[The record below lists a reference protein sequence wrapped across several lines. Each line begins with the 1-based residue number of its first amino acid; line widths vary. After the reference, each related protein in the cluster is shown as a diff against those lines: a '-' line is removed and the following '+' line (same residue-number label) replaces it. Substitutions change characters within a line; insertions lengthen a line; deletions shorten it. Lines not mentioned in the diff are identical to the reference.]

1 MNDKNVELG
10 RPWPSFHRGQLT
22 GFEWRPHGAWWGCGR
37 AGTHLNPLTPQ
48 PTLGSLPPLP
58 GSDDSEYFHQP
69 ILPYPSSIFFPHPPK
84 PIIDQSSFNFRQF
97 PFLLRNLW
105 LERLLGVV
113 MVAGGGEGG
122 VRSFKGGGS
131 LLVLSLEEIRTGYL
145 HGTLGRS
152 LKDSFPSEVFLAFL
166 VQEGLSLLSV

>member
-1 MNDKNVELG
+1 
-10 RPWPSFHRGQLT
+10 
-22 GFEWRPHGAWWGCGR
+22 
-37 AGTHLNPLTPQ
+37 
-48 PTLGSLPPLP
+48 
-58 GSDDSEYFHQP
+58 
-69 ILPYPSSIFFPHPPK
+69 
-84 PIIDQSSFNFRQF
+84 
-97 PFLLRNLW
+97 
-105 LERLLGVV
+105 